1 MAGQTSELDPDRL
14 HMLFELA
21 KVKISKGDKVG
32 VLVSELGGLISFGPD
47 IVEAYGMAGEYVKRI
62 LNGES
67 PSTMACSRPS
77 RFKVYVNRAT
87 AQQQLGI
94 TTIPTTLL
102 GHPVQVI

>member
-1 MAGQTSELDPDRL
+1 M
-14 HMLFELA
+14 
-21 KVKISKGDKVG
+21 
-32 VLVSELGGLISFGPD
+32 GGLISFGPD

-87 AQQQLGI
+87 AQNNWVSRQSQQHFWVSLSGDL
-94 TTIPTTLL
+94 TALFLTNASL
-102 GHPVQVI
+102 